1 MLHVVCCSMQVNVP
15 TVEMQYHSV
24 VFSARQN
31 MILHRQHN
39 SILVGVHSVE
49 HEACLVIFRL

>member
-1 MLHVVCCSMQVNVP
+1 MQVNVP

-31 MILHRQHN
+31 LILHRQHN